1 MQIFTFIS
9 DVLLVAATLGMALW
23 CRILSQRLKA
33 FNDIDTGLGGTIA
46 ALSLQV
52 DDLKASI
59 ASAAASASAQGDD
72 RARILSAATEKAD
85 DRIGRMEML
94 LASLEDLEEEASDRL
109 LRDPVPPVGIE
120 PMPSFR
126 AARTVDFGRGGR

>member
-1 MQIFTFIS
+1 MQIFTLIS

-23 CRILSQRLKA
+23 CRILSQRLKV

-59 ASAAASASAQGDD
+59 ASAAASAQGDD

>member
-1 MQIFTFIS
+1 MQILTFIS

-59 ASAAASASAQGDD
+59 ASAAASAQGND
-72 RARILSAATEKAD
+72 RSRILSAATEKAD

-109 LRDPVPPVGIE
+109 LRDPVPPVDIE

-126 AARTVDFGRGGR
+126 AARTIDFGRGGL

>member
-1 MQIFTFIS
+1 MQILTFIS

-23 CRILSQRLKA
+23 CRILCQRLKA

-59 ASAAASASAQGDD
+59 ASAAASAQGND
-72 RARILSAATEKAD
+72 RSRILSAATEKAD

-109 LRDPVPPVGIE
+109 LRDPVPPVDIE

-126 AARTVDFGRGGR
+126 AARTMDFGRGGR

>member
-1 MQIFTFIS
+1 MQILTFIS

-23 CRILSQRLKA
+23 CRILCQRLKA

-59 ASAAASASAQGDD
+59 ASAAASAQGND
-72 RARILSAATEKAD
+72 RARILSAATDKAD

-109 LRDPVPPVGIE
+109 LRDPVPPVDIE

-126 AARTVDFGRGGR
+126 AARTIDFGRGGR

>member
-1 MQIFTFIS
+1 MQTLTFIS

-23 CRILSQRLKA
+23 CRVLSQRLKA

-59 ASAAASASAQGDD
+59 ASAAASAQGND
-72 RARILSAATEKAD
+72 RSRILSAATEKAD

-109 LRDPVPPVGIE
+109 LRDPVPPVDIE

-126 AARTVDFGRGGR
+126 AARTIDFGRGGR

>member
-1 MQIFTFIS
+1 MQILTFIS

-23 CRILSQRLKA
+23 CRVLSQRLKA

-59 ASAAASASAQGDD
+59 ASAAASAQGND
-72 RARILSAATEKAD
+72 RARILSAATDKAD

-109 LRDPVPPVGIE
+109 LRDPVPPVDIE

-126 AARTVDFGRGGR
+126 AARTIDFGRGGR

>member
-1 MQIFTFIS
+1 MQILTFIS

-23 CRILSQRLKA
+23 CRVLSQRLKA

-59 ASAAASASAQGDD
+59 ASAAASAQGND
-72 RARILSAATEKAD
+72 RSRILSAATEKAD

-109 LRDPVPPVGIE
+109 LRDPVPPVDIE

-126 AARTVDFGRGGR
+126 AARTIDFGRGGR